1 MLSTLTV
8 GTAVQIALIG
18 AEIYARNGTH
28 CPRKLV
34 TLTLFFIKNIKIT
47 FKSFYIFKSYI
58 LDLMWPR
65 SLLCLF

>member
-34 TLTLFFIKNIKIT
+34 TLTLFFYQKH
-47 FKSFYIFKSYI
+47 
-58 LDLMWPR
+58 
-65 SLLCLF
+65 